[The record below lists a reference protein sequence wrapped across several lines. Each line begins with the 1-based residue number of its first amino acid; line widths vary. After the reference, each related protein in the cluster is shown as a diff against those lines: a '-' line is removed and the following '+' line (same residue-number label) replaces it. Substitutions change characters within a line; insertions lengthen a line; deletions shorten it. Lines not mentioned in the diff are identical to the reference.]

1 MISRAVSLAILFL
14 SLSTGAL
21 AQNFGNGAS
30 LDQVGGAVTRQTIS
44 ISGLIRTHDGRPA
57 KDARIE
63 VHSRQS
69 GQVMAYSYAN
79 ASGTFEINL
88 PRGFYEVIGQLGLE
102 ETRETVVL
110 EATDVVVSLRLSGVT
125 APQAGGRYS
134 VSVAQMQVPDKARK
148 AFKKAQEAMDKDEIA
163 EAAKHVAK
171 ALELHPKYAEA
182 LTLQGILKLEKSN
195 FEEAL
200 AALQQAVEY
209 DRNYSMAYLAL
220 GATYNAM
227 ERYDEA
233 LRVLDRGVG
242 LSPRAWQGYFE
253 MGKAFLG
260 KRNYEASIRQINKAE
275 DLYPK
280 YALLHLVKAH
290 ALLGMKNYPDAMT
303 ELELYLQQSP
313 QGRDSANARET
324 LEKVRGFNAQAGK

>member
-1 MISRAVSLAILFL
+1 MISRALSFATLSLALTI
-14 SLSTGAL
+14 GAS
-21 AQNFGNGAS
+21 AQNFGNGVS
-30 LDQVGGAVTRQTIS
+30 LGQVGAGVSRQNVS

-63 VHSRQS
+63 VHSRQN
-69 GQVMAYSYAN
+69 GQVIAYSYAN
-79 ASGTFEINL
+79 ASGSFEINL
-88 PRGFYEVIGQLGLE
+88 PRGFYEVVGQLGLE

-110 EATDVVVSLRLSGVT
+110 EATGVVVSLRLPGAA
-125 APQAGGRYS
+125 APEAGGRHS

-148 AFKKAQEAMDKDEIA
+148 AFKKAQEAMEKGKIA
-163 EAAKHVAK
+163 EAAKLVAK
-171 ALELHPKYAEA
+171 ALEIHPKYAEA
-182 LTLQGILKLEKSN
+182 LTLQGVLKLEESR

-200 AALQQAVEY
+200 ADLQQAVEY
-209 DRNYSMAYLAL
+209 DGNYSMAHLAL
-220 GATYNAM
+220 GATYNAL

-260 KRNYEASIRQINKAE
+260 KRNYDASIRQLIKAE
-275 DLYPK
+275 DLHPK
-280 YALLHLVKAH
+280 YALIHLVKAH

-303 ELELYLQQSP
+303 ELELYLQQNP

-324 LEKVRGFNAQAGK
+324 LEKVRSFNPQPGK